1 MKMDWKESFDSA
13 SLNTGL
19 NMARTGMVRNFR
31 RNGNLYQADVIDPW
45 SGKPNRVSCRIDD
58 GNVELI
64 DCACPY
70 SRSGR
75 LCEHEAAFLYALESL
90 ESPESIP
97 DSAQN
102 PQAQKTGRYSEPK
115 IRPDYIRS
123 EKSES
128 RPELLKKKNEET
140 ASQEE
145 NDGPISPE
153 EMLWRLLSGEDISD
167 VHKIKRAEHPE
178 KPEPPKER
186 SRKFQ
191 GRSASGSNEPH
202 LNERA
207 ENAENPQPK
216 PVQKTD
222 SAYRIKPQADT
233 EGHQHPEPENKETTR
248 PASDFFREYPYRTD
262 SSLDRPDILKEEEAT
277 KSPVRSRLEKNN
289 PEDRETKPAS
299 KVRPGFYEPADSQKK
314 AQTSKESELKPSE
327 SKSEAELK
335 TDAKPKS
342 GAAGGIAGLISSLK
356 GQTLREFVLQEAREN
371 LDFRQKL
378 EVKLLH
384 EIPED
389 LLDTYFSGLDTL
401 MALYQNDFGSIPEAK
416 AEEFAENLTIW
427 LGRRIRLLLDEKQ
440 PAAAFELLKY
450 AADSMLSISY
460 LLPEPQEEK
469 IWDTFI
475 RLLEETADESA
486 GNLRKDIFLWLE
498 GCLEKAQ
505 ANPAVADELEE
516 FWLEE
521 FNEPEYVLRKASR
534 IEKRLSN
541 LEKEY
546 GKAALSSEE
555 AGEWIEREADILSE
569 HPQFETQYQEFLQKY
584 PGSLS
589 LLKRQI
595 NQSVERKAFSQASS
609 LIEKAL
615 EQENEDSEMYA
626 AFMRQLIA
634 IEEGRERKVSAA
646 ALLKKLILNN
656 PYVLAEDLLK
666 FRDLSDETEWKEVL
680 EFAEQNRNPF
690 EMAEVYVK
698 TGDLSRLMNL
708 LEKHPL
714 AYFIEKYEENL
725 EQTYPARMAALW
737 IAQAKNQAA
746 SSSRAGYD
754 HVISSLKHAA
764 AYPSVQSDVQKAA
777 DEIKSAHPKK
787 RSLLR
792 RLQEAGF

>member
-1 MKMDWKESFDSA
+1 MNMDWKESFDSA

-31 RNGNLYQADVIDPW
+31 RNGNMYQADVIDPW
-45 SGKPNRVSCRIDD
+45 SGKSNRVSCRIDD

-70 SRSGR
+70 SRSGG

-90 ESPESIP
+90 GSPENIP
-97 DSAQN
+97 DSGQN
-102 PQAQKTGRYSEPK
+102 PQLQKTSRYSEPK
-115 IRPDYIRS
+115 TRPDSVRS
-123 EKSES
+123 EKPES
-128 RPELLKKKNEET
+128 RPEALKKKSEEA

-178 KPEPPKER
+178 KTEQPKER

-191 GRSASGSNEPH
+191 GRSASGSNEPR

-207 ENAENPQPK
+207 ERAEK
-216 PVQKTD
+216 EEKSAQKAD
-222 SAYRIKPQADT
+222 SSYRTKPQADS
-233 EGHQHPEPENKETTR
+233 ERYPHSEPENKEAIH

-262 SSLDRPDILKEEEAT
+262 ASSQRPDILKKKET
-277 KSPVRSRLEKNN
+277 KQSPVDSRLENKN
-289 PEDRETKPAS
+289 PEARDIKPAS
-299 KVRPGFYEPADSQKK
+299 KVRPDFYEQTESQKK
-314 AQTSKESELKPSE
+314 PQNGEESRLKPEE
-327 SKSEAELK
+327 SKPEAEPV
-335 TDAKPKS
+335 TAVKPKT
-342 GAAGGIAGLISSLK
+342 GITGGIAGLIDSLEAK
-356 GQTLREFVLQEAREN
+356 TLREFVLQEAREN

-378 EVKLLH
+378 EVKMLH

-416 AEEFAENLTIW
+416 AEEFAENVTIW

-440 PAAAFELLKY
+440 PSAAFELLKY

-469 IWDTFI
+469 IWDVFI
-475 RLLEETADESA
+475 RLLEETADESE

-505 ANPAVADELEE
+505 ASPAAADELEE

-521 FNEPEYVLRKASR
+521 FDEPEYVLRKASR
-534 IEKRLSN
+534 IEKRLSD

-555 AGEWIEREADILSE
+555 AAEWIEREADILSE
-569 HPQFETQYQEFLQKY
+569 HPQFEKQYQDFLQKY

-595 NQSVERKAFSQASS
+595 DQSVKREAFSQASS

-615 EQENEDSEMYA
+615 EYENEDSEMYA
-626 AFMRQLIA
+626 SFMRQLIA

-666 FRDLSDETEWKEVL
+666 FRDLSDEAEWKEVL

-690 EMAEVYVK
+690 EMAEVYAK

-764 AYPSVQSDVQKAA
+764 AYPSVQSDVQKAV